1 METVTLNKAAKL
13 VGKST
18 SVISKALDDGKLKAD
33 KNDKGEWQI
42 DTVDLFALYP
52 ETDKQK
58 CERLGNELNN
68 YKSKVLSLEN
78 EIVEL
83 KIELENATLKRQELE
98 NESASTNNNQIA
110 MERSDEITI
119 KDNEL
124 YKINLIKELSTFIN
138 KNNLLDNS
146 EILLMFRRFLG
157 SLVSQRNAY
166 TAPQYVARAI
176 IANRALAQGIASPKP
191 EFSYFLKDNDF
202 YNYLM
207 YGWIP
212 NNISDTHVQDYLQ
225 FEFYEEFADANLY
238 RYR

>member
-1 METVTLNKAAKL
+1 LSNFEY
-13 VGKST
+13 
-18 SVISKALDDGKLKAD
+18 
-33 KNDKGEWQI
+33 
-42 DTVDLFALYP
+42 F
-52 ETDKQK
+52 
-58 CERLGNELNN
+58 
-68 YKSKVLSLEN
+68 KSKVLSLEN

-83 KIELENATLKRQELE
+83 KNELANEKSKRQELE
-98 NESASTNNNQIA
+98 NESASTNNNPIE
-110 MERSDEITI
+110 MKGLDKIRI
-119 KDNEL
+119 KDHEWN
-124 YKINLIKELSTFIN
+124 KINLIKELSTFIN
-138 KNNLLDNS
+138 KNNLLYNTDDLL
-146 EILLMFRRFLG
+146 ILRRFIG

-166 TAPQYVARAI
+166 TAPQYVASAI